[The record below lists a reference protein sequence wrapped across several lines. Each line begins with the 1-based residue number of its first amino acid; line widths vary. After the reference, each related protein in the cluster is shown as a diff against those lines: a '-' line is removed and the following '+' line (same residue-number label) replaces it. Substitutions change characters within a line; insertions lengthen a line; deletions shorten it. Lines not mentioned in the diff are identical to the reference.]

1 MLGKLCLSGAWA
13 DNHRGGRFKQ
23 PLVLE
28 SEHKVAEAP
37 RAAWPLGQRANALEG
52 EGWLAQGPRLR

>member
-13 DNHRGGRFKQ
+13 DYHRGGQVKQ

-37 RAAWPLGQRANALEG
+37 RAAWPLGQQTNALEG
-52 EGWLAQGPRLR
+52 EG